1 MVIQPKAFI
10 ATQNWRAV
18 CGESRTHGSERA
30 VEGRPSTAT
39 LQCECPALFIPKV
52 AGHSV
57 SVEPKLI
64 NLTNLMTLCTENVTE
79 FPKRRTK
86 ALNYE
91 IDNVQNMHSD
101 ECVKPKIPSP
111 VRD

>member
-1 MVIQPKAFI
+1 MPAFSYCI
-10 ATQNWRAV
+10 YCSIKSEEMQVKSLRA
-18 CGESRTHGSERA
+18 A
-30 VEGRPSTAT
+30 K
-39 LQCECPALFIPKV
+39 CECPALFIPKV

-86 ALNYE
+86 ALGYE